1 MAQEIS
7 SGVVVYFK
15 DDNKIL
21 YLTLHY
27 EGGHWDFPKVHVE
40 ENEKLEETALRET
53 KEETNLDVELHDKFK
68 KSLSYF
74 FRRDGLLVSKTVYFF
89 LGKTPNKKVKISS
102 EHIGF
107 KWLIFEDALELL
119 TFDNAKEVLKKAHE
133 FLTQRT
139 LADY

>member
-1 MAQEIS
+1 MQEIS

-15 DDNKIL
+15 EGHKIL

-27 EGGHWDFPKVHVE
+27 ESGHWDFPKGHVE

-53 KEETNLDVELHDKFK
+53 KEETNLDVDLQENFK
-68 KSLSYF
+68 KALSYF
-74 FRRDGLLVSKTVYFF
+74 YRRDGLLVSKTVYFF
-89 LGKTPNKKVKISS
+89 LGQTNNKKVKISS
-102 EHIGF
+102 EHSGF
-107 KWLIFEDALELL
+107 KWLIYEDALELL

>member
-27 EGGHWDFPKVHVE
+27 EGGHWDFPKGHVE

>member
-1 MAQEIS
+1 MQEIS
-7 SGVVVYFK
+7 AGVIVYFK
-15 DDNKIL
+15 EDHKVL

-27 EGGHWDFPKVHVE
+27 ESGHWDFPKGHVE
-40 ENEKLEETALRET
+40 ENEKVEETALRET
-53 KEETNLDVELHDKFK
+53 KEETNLDVELNPDFK

-89 LGKTPNKKVKISS
+89 LGKTNNKKVKISS

-107 KWLIFEDALELL
+107 KWLTYEDALELL

-133 FLTQRT
+133 FLTQKT

>member
-1 MAQEIS
+1 MQEIS
-7 SGVVVYFK
+7 AGVVVYFK

-27 EGGHWDFPKVHVE
+27 ESGHWDFPKGHVE
-40 ENEKLEETALRET
+40 ENEKVEETALRET
-53 KEETNLDVELHDKFK
+53 KEETNLDVDLQENFK

-74 FRRDGLLVSKTVYFF
+74 YRRDGLLVSKTVYFF
-89 LGKTPNKKVKISS
+89 LGQTPNKKVKISS

>member
-1 MAQEIS
+1 MQEIS
-7 SGVVVYFK
+7 SGVIVYFK

-27 EGGHWDFPKVHVE
+27 EGGHWDFPKGHVE

-53 KEETNLDVELHDKFK
+53 KEETNLNIELNQDFK

-74 FRRDGLLVSKTVYFF
+74 YRRDDLLVSKTVYFF
-89 LGKTPNKKVKISS
+89 LGQTHNKKVKISS

-107 KWLIFEDALELL
+107 KWLTYEDALELL

-139 LADY
+139 LSDY